1 MVQVKL
7 TEKRERRCDPARTH
21 AQTRHYLAG
30 VTVRLS
36 VSGKFTTKCCHGEPK
51 NQQQGDDRDR
61 NSPTLL
67 SRILAI
73 VHPGMIPGRYALHG
87 MCSTLKDQG
96 NAGLLEVFKV

>member
-1 MVQVKL
+1 MVQAKL
-7 TEKRERRCDPARTH
+7 AEKRERRCDPASMH
-21 AQTRHYLAG
+21 AETRHYLAG

-36 VSGKFTTKCCHGEPK
+36 MSGKFTTKCCHGESK

-73 VHPGMIPGRYALHG
+73 VHPGMIPGCVALHG

-96 NAGLLEVFKV
+96 NADLPEVFKV